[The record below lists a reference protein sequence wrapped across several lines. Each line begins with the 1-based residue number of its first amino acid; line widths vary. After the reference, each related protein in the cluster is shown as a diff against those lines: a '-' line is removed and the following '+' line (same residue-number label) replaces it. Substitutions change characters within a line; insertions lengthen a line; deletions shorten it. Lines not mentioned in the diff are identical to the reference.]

1 MPEARS
7 FASSIIPTRT
17 ALLGIEGMTIWDLDT
32 PALLVDLDRMEANLD
47 RAAEYAREN
56 RLGLRPHTKTH
67 KSTHVARMQLERGA
81 CGLTVAKVG
90 EAEIMAGTGTPN
102 LLVAYPVWGDAKWQ
116 RLVELAKQ
124 VPVTVA
130 LDNMATA
137 SGLAQHASRAGVGIG
152 ALAEVDLGMRR
163 CGYPPGDEFRTFVRE
178 LSKVPALRF
187 EGLMFYP
194 GHVDPVAPDGD
205 EQLDRLNSKLQDVL
219 AGMEAD
225 GIPAQVVSGGS
236 TPTLYDSEFIRG
248 MTEIRP
254 CTYVFNDR
262 TQVAMGAGTWDDCA
276 ATILTTVVSTPRPHA
291 AVIDGGSKTFTS
303 DPVRPI
309 GRGFGRVQGQPE
321 IEFERMSEEHGVLDL
336 WEHTGPAVRV
346 GDRLRIV
353 PNHVCVAVNMHE
365 RVFGIRGERVETS
378 WAVEARGK
386 LQ

>member
-1 MPEARS
+1 
-7 FASSIIPTRT
+7 
-17 ALLGIEGMTIWDLDT
+17 MTIRDLDT
-32 PALLVDLDRMEANLD
+32 PALLVDLDRTEANLD
-47 RAAEYAREN
+47 RAAAYAKEQG
-56 RLGLRPHTKTH
+56 LGLRPHTKTH
-67 KSTHVARMQLERGA
+67 KSPLVAQMQLDRGA

-90 EAEIMAGTGTPN
+90 EAEIMAETGTPN
-102 LLVAYPVWGDAKWQ
+102 LLVAYPVWGDAKWK
-116 RLVELAKQ
+116 RLAALAKR

-130 LDNMATA
+130 LDSMATA
-137 SGLAQHASRAGVGIG
+137 SGLARHASRAGVELG

-163 CGYPPGDEFRTFVRE
+163 CGYPPGDRFRKFVRE
-178 LSKVPALRF
+178 LSEVPSLRF

-194 GHVDPVAPDGD
+194 GQVDPVAPDGD
-205 EQLDRLNSKLQDVL
+205 EQLDRLGSELHDVL
-219 AGMEAD
+219 AGMAAD

-236 TPTLYDSEFIRG
+236 TPTLYFSEFIKG

-254 CTYVFNDR
+254 GTYVFNDR

-309 GRGFGRVQGQPE
+309 GNGFGRVQGLPE
-321 IEFERMSEEHGVLDL
+321 IKFKRMSEEHGVLDL
-336 WEHTGPAVRV
+336 RKHTGPAVRV
-346 GDRLRIV
+346 GDRLRII

-365 RVFGIRGERVETS
+365 RVFGVRGERVETT

>member
-1 MPEARS
+1 
-7 FASSIIPTRT
+7 
-17 ALLGIEGMTIWDLDT
+17 MTIWELDT
-32 PALLVDLDRMEANLD
+32 PALLVDLDRLEANLD
-47 RAAEYAREN
+47 RAAEYAKAN

-67 KSTHVARMQLERGA
+67 KSTFVAQMQLDRGA

-90 EAEIMAGTGTPN
+90 EAEIMATIEPPN
-102 LLVAYPVWGDAKWQ
+102 LLVAYPLWGDVKWK
-116 RLVELAKQ
+116 RLVEVAKG
-124 VPVTVA
+124 VRVTVA
-130 LDNMATA
+130 LDNIESAL
-137 SGLAQHASRAGVGIG
+137 GLSRHASRAGVEIG

-163 CGYPPGDEFRTFVRE
+163 CGYPPGDEFRSFARN
-178 LSKVPALRF
+178 LSDVSSLRF

-205 EQLDRLNSKLQDVL
+205 EQLDRLNAELQEVL

-236 TPTLYDSEFIRG
+236 TPTLDFSEFIKG

-254 CTYVFNDR
+254 GTYVYHDR
-262 TQVAMGAGTWDDCA
+262 TQVAMGSGTWDDCA
-276 ATILTTVVSTPRPHA
+276 ATVLTTVVSTPRPHT

-303 DPVRPI
+303 DPVRPC
-309 GRGFGRVQGQPE
+309 GTGFGRVQDAPD
-321 IEFERMSEEHGVLDL
+321 IHFERMSEEHGVLDL
-336 WEHTGPAVRV
+336 RKHTGPAIRV

-365 RVFGIRGERVETS
+365 RVIGIQGERVATS
-378 WAVEARGK
+378 WPVAARGK

>member
-1 MPEARS
+1 
-7 FASSIIPTRT
+7 
-17 ALLGIEGMTIWDLDT
+17 MTIWDLDT
-32 PALLVDLDRMEANLD
+32 PALLVDMDRMEANLD
-47 RAAEYAREN
+47 RAAEYAKEN

-67 KSTHVARMQLERGA
+67 KSTFVARMQLDRGA

-102 LLVAYPVWGDAKWQ
+102 LLVAYPVWGDAKWK
-116 RLVELAKQ
+116 RLVELAKR

-130 LDNMATA
+130 LDNMESA
-137 SGLAQHASRAGVGIG
+137 SGLARHASRAGVEVG
-152 ALAEVDLGMRR
+152 ALAEVDLGMGR
-163 CGYPPGDEFRTFVRE
+163 CGYPPGDRFRRFVRE
-178 LSKVPALRF
+178 LSKVPSLRF

-194 GHVDPVAPDGD
+194 GNVDPVAPDGD
-205 EQLDRLNSKLQDVL
+205 DQLDRLGSELHDVL
-219 AGMEAD
+219 DGMEAD

-236 TPTLYDSEFIRG
+236 TPTLYSSEFIKG

-254 CTYVFNDR
+254 GTYVFNDR

-309 GRGFGRVQGQPE
+309 GKGCGRIQGRPE
-321 IEFERMSEEHGVLDL
+321 IKFKRMSEEHGVLDL
-336 WEHTGPAVRV
+336 RKHTGPSVRV
-346 GDRLRIV
+346 GDRLRII

-365 RVFGIRGERVETS
+365 QVFGIRGERVETT

>member
-1 MPEARS
+1 
-7 FASSIIPTRT
+7 
-17 ALLGIEGMTIWDLDT
+17 MTIWDLDT
-32 PALLVDLDRMEANLD
+32 PALLVDLDRLEANLD
-47 RAAEYAREN
+47 HAAEYAKEN

-67 KSTHVARMQLERGA
+67 KSTHVARMQLDRGA

-102 LLVAYPVWGDAKWQ
+102 LLVAYPVWGDAKWK
-116 RLVELAKQ
+116 RLVELPKR

-130 LDNMATA
+130 LDSMETA
-137 SGLAQHASRAGVGIG
+137 AGLARHASHAGVELG

-163 CGYPPGDEFRTFVRE
+163 CGYPPGDRFREFVRE
-178 LSKVPALRF
+178 LSKVRSLRF

-205 EQLDRLNSKLQDVL
+205 EQLARLDSELQEVL

-225 GIPAQVVSGGS
+225 GLSPQVVSGGS
-236 TPTLYDSEFIRG
+236 TPTLYSSEFIKG

-254 CTYVFNDR
+254 GTYVYNDR
-262 TQVAMGAGTWDDCA
+262 TQVAMGSGTLDDCA
-276 ATILTTVVSTPRPHA
+276 ATVLTTVVSTPRPHA

-309 GRGFGRVQGQPE
+309 GKGFGHVQGLPE
-321 IEFERMSEEHGVLDL
+321 IRFKRMSEEHGVLDL
-336 WEHTGPAVRV
+336 RKHTGPAVRV

-353 PNHVCVAVNMHE
+353 PNHICVAVNMHE